1 MSSLLASF
9 TKRCPEQTQE
19 AVQLAMFGTDLRCAM
34 RCPGLT
40 YGTALPEA
48 WWDSSPSSQ
57 KSNSGA
63 LRSKPP
69 RSKSHY
75 PYPIHYPPV
84 LPSHPC
90 LPLKSPNAFEQTLD
104 LDKES

>member
-75 PYPIHYPPV
+75 PYRLYRKYGFLHSCFASNS
-84 LPSHPC
+84 LPSRIAKPS
-90 LPLKSPNAFEQTLD
+90 LLAS
-104 LDKES
+104 